1 MRKQSTLTQ
10 LVNGSQVPVTS
21 ITYAGNYEQV
31 TTGGNT
37 YGVNYITTPDGL
49 SLMYVYDKNAKQAT
63 YYHVHTDH
71 LGSIEGVYYAGDV
84 NHQNASNGGLV
95 YAQSFDSWGRVRNE
109 TDWSYTATTLT
120 KPDWLIRGYTGHEM
134 LTQVGLINMNA
145 RLYDPLVGR
154 MLGPDNQ
161 GDPSS
166 SQGVNRFTYANN
178 NPLKYTDPTG
188 NWVEEVN
195 QILEDLKAGFSTGTY
210 QGGGNDDAP
219 RSFESFFSSDAANE
233 DGFGGNF
240 TGGCGDGGDAGTVT
254 YGPIQV
260 DITPSEMAAA
270 EAQQGLTTNQ
280 NLQDW
285 QVWTSG
291 GNTNSANVPFMP
303 PVEFSLID
311 AVNSTQTAETPPFVN
326 AVILDAPLPDYISN
340 VIYYTRTNQN
350 DVATTGSFFLLG
362 AGINGF
368 FLEPNGPETTTANLN
383 QCIPA
388 GCYDLNINIGNVVGL
403 RLSNEN
409 VSSDRAILI
418 HVGNSRDDT
427 HGCLLAGSGSN
438 GVNYVTGSKAIMN
451 QIMNYFTSGSNIVG
465 AQIIITNG
473 F

>member
-1 MRKQSTLTQ
+1 MSSITNLTTQAPIGTQKIIYNNYKLPVEIDENNYTLKYSYGPDKMRKQSTLTQ

-109 TDWSYTATTLT
+109 TDWSNTATTLT

-154 MLGPDNQ
+154 MLGPDNL

-270 EAQQGLTTNQ
+270 ESEQNQ
-280 NLQDW
+280 TQNGEINPEATIQSYVGDDG
-285 QVWTSG
+285 QVHSSLVL
-291 GNTNSANVPFMP
+291 NP
-303 PVEFSLID
+303 PVMITPGPDKASDGTEEPDPLAIKVVD
-311 AVNSTQTAETPPFVN
+311 AFDKT
-326 AVILDAPLPDYISN
+326 
-340 VIYYTRTNQN
+340 
-350 DVATTGSFFLLG
+350 
-362 AGINGF
+362 
-368 FLEPNGPETTTANLN
+368 ETTLSDVFYV
-383 QCIPA
+383 A
-388 GCYDLNINIGNVVGL
+388 GKAADASEVV
-403 RLSNEN
+403 
-409 VSSDRAILI
+409 SDILTPLTWLGRA
-418 HVGNSRDDT
+418 
-427 HGCLLAGSGSN
+427 
-438 GVNYVTGSKAIMN
+438 TGA
-451 QIMNYFTSGSNIVG
+451 T
-465 AQIIITNG
+465 
-473 F
+473 